1 MEKENCIIVHYHEIA
16 LKGKNRAFFEK
27 ALLSNIKAQA
37 KGLYASAER
46 ISGRLVFYFGNK
58 EKEALAASLK
68 KVFGIHHF
76 EIGMST
82 DADMDAIKKA
92 AREIFA
98 HKDKKPFRVHAS
110 RSEKNYSFTSQDIER
125 DIGAVIFEEFGF
137 PVSLKHPEITLRIE
151 IAEKRAYLL
160 TDRMEGAGGLPV
172 GVSGNVAVLLSS
184 GFDSPVSALLMMKRG
199 CVPILV
205 HFHSYPYTS
214 KDSLENVRKLRDV
227 ISGYSPKQLVLH
239 EVPLSDIQQ
248 YIVTQASSEFRIV
261 LYRRWMLWIA
271 EHIARKENAL
281 ALVTGDSVGQ
291 VASQTLE
298 NIRTISEI
306 ATLPILRPLAG
317 LDKEE
322 IIDRA
327 KSYGTYDI
335 SKLPYDDCCSLF
347 VERSPRTKTTIEEI
361 KKIEDPMRGALEKKA
376 EEALQ
381 QK

>member
-1 MEKENCIIVHYHEIA
+1 MIHYHEIA

-27 ALLSNIKAQA
+27 ALLSNIEAQTR
-37 KGLYASAER
+37 GLHTSAER
-46 ISGRLVFYFGNK
+46 ISGRVVLYFKNEK
-58 EKEALAASLK
+58 KEALEASLIK
-68 KVFGIHHF
+68 IFGIHHF

-82 DADMDAIKKA
+82 DAEMDAIKKA
-92 AREIFA
+92 AREIFM

-110 RSEKNYSFTSQDIER
+110 RSEKNYSFTSQDIEKEV
-125 DIGAVIFEEFGF
+125 GAVIFEDLGF
-137 PVSLKHPEITLRIE
+137 PVSLQRPEIVLKIE

-160 TDRMEGAGGLPV
+160 TRRIEGAGGLPV
-172 GVSGNVAVLLSS
+172 GVSGKVAVLLSS

-214 KDSLENVRKLRDV
+214 KDSLESVRKLRDV
-227 ISGYSPKQLVLH
+227 ISGYSPKEIVLH
-239 EVPLSDIQQ
+239 EIPLSDIQK
-248 YIVTQASSEFRIV
+248 YIVTKAPSEFRIV

-322 IIDRA
+322 IIERT
-327 KSYGTYDI
+327 KIYGTYDI

-347 VERSPRTKTTIEEI
+347 VEGSPRTKTTIEEI
-361 KKIEDPMRGALEKKA
+361 KKIEDPMRKELEKRAMHAIQNKMTA
-376 EEALQ
+376 
-381 QK
+381 